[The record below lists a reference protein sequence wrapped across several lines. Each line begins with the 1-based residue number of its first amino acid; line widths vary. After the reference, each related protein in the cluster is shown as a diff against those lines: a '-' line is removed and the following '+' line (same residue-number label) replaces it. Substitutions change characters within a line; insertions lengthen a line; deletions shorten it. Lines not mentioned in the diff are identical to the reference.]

1 MILSVLS
8 IRQLGTEVVPPPTAL
23 FVGIVLIGAFDVFA
37 AFAAMTVFSIAALM
51 KATAPNLSDVR
62 LLIVLVMISFGP
74 SMLAGAFRNFR
85 RPAASAPYQWYERV
99 IDIAVGAFIAGWA
112 TLNLIN
118 VLTPISGRLFALT
131 AHASQIGGLLAVA
144 VTLRVVAE
152 EVTARYFPARLNRVN
167 VTDIPPTSALQVNIS
182 LTLRALFFGFLMG
195 AIFPHSLLLYV
206 GTFFFVLPAF
216 LDPLAEK
223 LPNVPKLHHMLPRGL
238 PGLALG
244 MLFAQTVGGVV
255 ASHFS
260 HSPGSGPLKFVGAT
274 AASALLAFLGMFG
287 REPVEGD
294 VYWYMRP
301 QNKWIYR
308 IGGVGVFVFTLYST
322 GIL

>member
-1 MILSVLS
+1 V
-8 IRQLGTEVVPPPTAL
+8 QLGADVVPPPTAL

-37 AFAAMTVFSIAALM
+37 AFAAMTVFSICALIR
-51 KATAPNLSDVR
+51 ASSPDLSDVR
-62 LLIVLVMISFGP
+62 LLMVLVMISFGP

-85 RPAASAPYQWYERV
+85 RPAANAPYQWYERI
-99 IDIAVGAFIAGWA
+99 IDIAVGGFIAGWA
-112 TLNLIN
+112 TQNLIN
-118 VLTPISGRLFALT
+118 VLTPISGTALTLT
-131 AHASQIGGLLAVA
+131 AHASQIGAMVAIA

-152 EVTARYFPARLNRVN
+152 EVTARYFPARLRAIN
-167 VTDIPPTSALQVNIS
+167 VIDASPAGTLQVNIS
-182 LTLRALFFGFLMG
+182 LALRALFFAFLMG

-206 GTFFFVLPAF
+206 GTILFILPAF

-223 LPNVPKLHHMLPRGL
+223 LPNLPKLHHMLPRGL
-238 PGLALG
+238 PGLAIG
-244 MLFAQTVGGVV
+244 MLFAQTVGSVV
-255 ASHFS
+255 AAHFA
-260 HSPGSGPLKFVGAT
+260 HSSDVGAFKFVGAT
-274 AASALLAFLGMFG
+274 AASACIALLGMLG
-287 REPVEGD
+287 RKPVEGD